1 MTDRT
6 NRRDLALIADD
17 DPTIRKVMKA
27 ALEKVGFEVI
37 DVDNGAMA
45 CTEFVQ
51 HHPQIVLLD
60 VEMPVQ
66 DGFSACAQIRS
77 LPGGDVI
84 PIVMVTGRDNVEAVD
99 EAYRAGA
106 TDFIA
111 KPINWPVF
119 QHRIQYVLRVSRYYQ
134 DMRRSEAKNEVL
146 LNAIPDTFV
155 VLGANDEV
163 KDFIPGKFDRPLP
176 EPKQGDIF
184 VSDFMPEKIAR
195 SWRRAS
201 RLVAE
206 RGEPARI
213 EFAIG
218 GGKEP
223 AGHYEARFLP
233 YVDRRTLV
241 LVSEITDRKIAEQ
254 RIHRLAFYDTLTSL
268 PNRQAFRLQLSE
280 ILNEAKDKGERV
292 AVVYIDLD
300 NFKRIN
306 DTLGHSI
313 GDGVLDAL
321 AKRLSRSIRQGD
333 RESGGQDAP
342 KGVARLGGDEFAC
355 VINGFETDEVLEG
368 IAERI
373 CDQLRQPLPYKGH
386 EFVVTPSMGVSVFP
400 NDGETVEDLLK
411 NADVAMYQA
420 KDAGRDTVCFY
431 SGTMSIRS
439 LHGLALEQDLRK
451 AIDNDELE
459 LYYQPKLDLATGRL
473 VGAEALI
480 RWRNAAGEFIPP
492 SRFIPLAEQNGLIVP
507 LGDWVLRT
515 ACRQAHDWDQRYGNA
530 PRIAVNISSQQFYQS
545 DMQTTVMKALFE
557 AGAKP
562 SLLQLEL
569 TESILMK
576 DVERTIATL
585 EYLKNTGITL
595 AMDDF
600 GTGYSSLS
608 YLKRFP
614 IDALKIDRS
623 FVIDLEASNDGAT
636 ICAAI
641 IAMARQLGLTVIA
654 EGVETKEQL
663 EFLRSQECD
672 QIQGFLFSK
681 PVSAADYERRFL
693 ASSMRSFELPADG
706 TSS

>member
-1 MTDRT
+1 MNKRSM
-6 NRRDLALIADD
+6 AVIADD

-37 DVDNGAMA
+37 DVENGALA
-45 CTEFVQ
+45 CTAFAQ
-51 HHPQIVLLD
+51 HSPQIVLLD

-66 DGFSACAQIRS
+66 DGFSTCAQIRR
-77 LPGGDVI
+77 LPGGEVV
-84 PIVMVTGRDNVEAVD
+84 PIVMVTGRDDVEAVD

-106 TDFIA
+106 TDFVA
-111 KPINWPVF
+111 KPINWPIF
-119 QHRIQYVLRVSRYYQ
+119 QHRVQYVLRASHHYQ
-134 DMRRSEAKNEVL
+134 EMRRSEAKNEVL
-146 LNAIPDTFV
+146 LRAIPDTFV

-163 KDFIPGKFDRPLP
+163 YDFIPGKFNRPMP
-176 EPKQGDIF
+176 EPKADDVF
-184 VSDFMPEKIAR
+184 VSDFLPEKVAR

-201 RLVAE
+201 RFVSE

-213 EFAIG
+213 EFAIRVG
-218 GGKEP
+218 ERLTS
-223 AGHYEARFLP
+223 HYEARFLP

-254 RIHRLAFYDTLTSL
+254 RIRRLAFYDTLTGL
-268 PNRQAFRLQLSE
+268 PNRQAFRMKLSDM
-280 ILNEAKDKGERV
+280 LDEAKDKGERL

-321 AKRLSRSIRQGD
+321 AKRLSRSVRQN
-333 RESGGQDAP
+333 ENTGQGEDVPA
-342 KGVARLGGDEFAC
+342 GVARLGGDEFGC
-355 VINGFETDEVLEG
+355 VITGFESDQVLES

-400 NDGETVEDLLK
+400 SDGEDVEDLLK

-439 LHGLALEQDLRK
+439 LHGLAIEQDLRK
-451 AIDNDELE
+451 ALENDELE
-459 LYYQPKLDLATGRL
+459 LHYQPKLDIATGKL

-480 RWRNAAGEFIPP
+480 RWRKDNGEYIPP
-492 SRFIPLAEQNGLIVP
+492 SRFIPLAEQNGLIIP

-515 ACRQAHDWDQRYGNA
+515 ACRQAHDWDQKFGNV

-545 DMQTTVMKALFE
+545 DLQTTVMKALFE
-557 AGAKP
+557 AGTRP

-569 TESILMK
+569 TESILMR

-623 FVIDLEASNDGAT
+623 FVMDVEASNDGAT

-641 IAMARQLGLTVIA
+641 IAMARQLGLIVIA
-654 EGVETKEQL
+654 EGVETREQL
-663 EFLRSQECD
+663 EFLRSQNCD

-681 PVSAADYERRFL
+681 PICAADYERRFL
-693 ASSMRSFELPADG
+693 ASPVQSFKIPADG

>member
-1 MTDRT
+1 MTDKSAKREV
-6 NRRDLALIADD
+6 AVIADD

-27 ALEKVGFEVI
+27 ALEKGGFEVV

-45 CTEFVQ
+45 CTAFAQ
-51 HHPQIVLLD
+51 HNPSIVLLD

-66 DGFSACAQIRS
+66 DGFSTCAQIRR
-77 LPGGDVI
+77 LPGGDTV
-84 PIVMVTGRDNVEAVD
+84 PIVMVTGRDDIEAVD
-99 EAYRAGA
+99 AAYRAGA
-106 TDFIA
+106 TDFVA
-111 KPINWPVF
+111 KPINWPIF
-119 QHRIQYVLRVSRYYQ
+119 GHRVQYILRASHDYKK
-134 DMRRSEAKNEVL
+134 MRRTEEKNEVL
-146 LNAIPDTFV
+146 LNALPDTFV
-155 VLGANDEV
+155 VLGADDEIT
-163 KDFIPGKFDRPLP
+163 DFIPGKFDRPLP
-176 EPKQGDIF
+176 QPKEGEIF
-184 VSDFMPEKIAR
+184 ASDFLPENVSKA
-195 SWRRAS
+195 WRRAS
-201 RLVAE
+201 RFVSEQGQAT
-206 RGEPARI
+206 RI

-218 GGKEP
+218 KNEKK

-241 LVSEITDRKIAEQ
+241 LISEITDRKLAEQ
-254 RIHRLAFYDTLTSL
+254 RIRRLAFFDTLTGL
-268 PNRQAFRLQLSE
+268 PNRQAFRLQLSGMLDE
-280 ILNEAKDKGERV
+280 ANEAGERV
-292 AVVYIDLD
+292 AVLYIDLD

-313 GDGVLDAL
+313 GDGVLDTI
-321 AKRLSRSIRQGD
+321 AKRLAGSIRNSARD
-333 RESGGQDAP
+333 SEDEDAP
-342 KGVARLGGDEFAC
+342 AGVARLGGDEFAC
-355 VINGFETDEVLEG
+355 AITGFEDDQVLST

-373 CDQLRQPLPYKGH
+373 GDQLRESLPYQGH
-386 EFVVTPSMGVSVFP
+386 EFVVTPSIGVSVYP
-400 NDGETVEDLLK
+400 DDGDNVEDLLK

-459 LYYQPKLDLATGRL
+459 LHYQPKLELATGKL
-473 VGAEALI
+473 VGAEALV
-480 RWRNAAGEFIPP
+480 RWRGKDGKYIPPGSFIPM
-492 SRFIPLAEQNGLIVP
+492 AEENGLIIP
-507 LGDWVLRT
+507 LGDVVLQK
-515 ACRQAHDWDQRYGNA
+515 ACRQAHDWDQKYANS

-545 DMQTTVMKALFE
+545 DLQKTVMKALFE

-569 TESILMK
+569 TESILMR
-576 DVERTIATL
+576 DVEKTIATL

-614 IDALKIDRS
+614 IDDLKIDRS
-623 FVIDLEASNDGAT
+623 FVMDLEASNDGAT

-654 EGVETKEQL
+654 EGVETVEQV
-663 EFLRSQECD
+663 EFLRSQNCD
-672 QIQGFLFSK
+672 QIQGFLFSR
-681 PVSAADYERRFL
+681 PICASEYEERFL
-693 ASSMRSFELPADG
+693 ANAVTSFSCPADG
-706 TSS
+706 TTR